1 MRHRL
6 AVLERLDR
14 RERVVAVLDDGAI
27 LDFLERRLAQA
38 EALDRLFDFLVGD
51 LDLGLGHLEALV
63 ILDLDGRA
71 QVEGR
76 AELEREVFLQVGL
89 FGDDFGRDDRLEVVL
104 LERLFG
110 VFLDELLNY
119 LAADLFAEKSFEQI
133 ARRMA
138 GAKAL
143 EHHAAFEFVVGAIQL
158 MLDFVGLDFNR
169 KFAPETVGFFD
180 IYIHGGLNL
189 TDKHTAIA
197 GINRVRGKERGI

>member
-1 MRHRL
+1 L
-6 AVLERLDR
+6 SVAWR
-14 RERVVAVLDDGAI
+14 RRNRSIASSTSGI
-27 LDFLERRLAQA
+27 
-38 EALDRLFDFLVGD
+38 GD
-51 LDLGLGHLEALV
+51 LDLGLGYLETLV

-76 AELEREVFLQVGL
+76 AELEREIFLQVGL
-89 FGDDFGRDDRLEVVL
+89 FGDDLRRDHGLEVVL

-138 GAKAL
+138 GTKAL
-143 EHHAAFEFVVGAIQL
+143 KHDAAVEFIVSAIQL
-158 MLDFVGLDFNR
+158 VLDFVGLDFNR

-180 IYIHGGLNL
+180 IYIHGFELL
-189 TDKHTAIA
+189 
-197 GINRVRGKERGI
+197 R